1 MRKIILLLSLLI
13 FLGCLVAGISLA
25 KQIPG
30 LDVEEANGTAIQRTR
45 SPYQH
50 NILIVHVDNLQNPTP
65 QLISMWGLIIYFP
78 EPKII
83 LQPLYPLN
91 REANQTL
98 GQQFALTQSK
108 NIHPKFVNAVAQ
120 STQIDWNNFILLDH
134 DAFSTITTT
143 ILKDTELITLDP
155 QATVLQVEYQHYFQ
169 ACQTFANKGKDVF
182 QSINWQSLI
191 PDHLRTNLAMDDVL
205 VNWQKLTTN
214 EQPIRCD
221 VFSE

>member
-13 FLGCLVAGISLA
+13 FFGCLVAGISLA
-25 KQIPG
+25 NQIPG
-30 LDVEEANGTAIQRTR
+30 LDTEDANGASIQRTR

-98 GQQFALTQSK
+98 GQQFTLTVNK
-108 NIHPKFVNAVAQ
+108 NIHPKFINAVIQ

-134 DAFSTITTT
+134 NAFSTFSTT
-143 ILKDTELITLDP
+143 ILEKNDLVGLDP
-155 QATVLQVEYQHYFQ
+155 QATILQVEYQHYFH
-169 ACQTFANKGKDVF
+169 ACQTFASKGKDVF
-182 QSINWQSLI
+182 DPIDWQSMI
-191 PDHLRTNLAMDDVL
+191 PDHMRTNLALDDVL
-205 VNWQKLTTN
+205 VNWQKLMNN